1 MSRDY
6 EVVVIGAG
14 PGGYVAAIKAAQE
27 GKKTC
32 IVEGSHFG
40 GTCLNIGC
48 IPTKALIKGA
58 NVLAEVRSAAKFGV
72 EGVEP
77 EKISIN
83 MKKLQARKDG
93 VVKQLVQGV
102 TGLLRANKVTVVNGT
117 AGFVDEHTI
126 QVGGKSITADIF
138 IIATGSKV
146 AIPGFIAQ
154 EGTNHIVTSDELLAI
169 EELPKSIAVIGGGVI
184 GVEFAYLLNK
194 LGVQVTIVELM
205 DRILPMVDREI
216 SEQAKKSL
224 EKSGVTFYLGARVQ
238 KVRDDHVFFEHDGK
252 VKDVAADMVLMAV
265 GRSPNTEGLGA
276 KEIGLEF
283 EKNAI
288 KTDGSLRTNIPH
300 IYAIGDVNG
309 KVMLAHT
316 ASGEAEVAV
325 DCICGRP
332 REMNYQRIPSCIYLE
347 PEIACVGLTE
357 EQAREKY
364 GDGIRVGK
372 FPLRANGKTLVEGGS
387 DGMFKLIVDARYG
400 EILGAHLYGP
410 HVTEMI
416 SEIAVAMQ
424 AEATAEE
431 LVHTIHPHPT
441 VSEAMGEVAM
451 SAWIGKAVHWLG

>member
-1 MSRDY
+1 MSHDY
-6 EVVVIGAG
+6 EVAVIGAG
-14 PGGYVAAIKAAQE
+14 PGGYVAAIKAAQA

-58 NVLAEVRSAAKFGV
+58 NVLSEVRDAAKFGV
-72 EGVEP
+72 EGVVP
-77 EKISIN
+77 EKISMN
-83 MKKLQARKDG
+83 MKKLQIRKDG

-102 TGLLRANKVTVVNGT
+102 AGLLRANRVAVVNGT
-117 AGFVDEHTI
+117 ASFVDEHTI
-126 QVGGKSITADIF
+126 EVAGKPITADTF
-138 IIATGSKV
+138 VIATGSKV
-146 AIPGFIAQ
+146 LIPDFIVQ
-154 EGTNHIVTSDELLAI
+154 EGTNRIATSDELLSI
-169 EELPKSIAVIGGGVI
+169 EELPKSIVIIGGGVI
-184 GVEFAYLLNK
+184 GVEFAYLFNK

-216 SEQAKKSL
+216 SEQAMGGL
-224 EKSGVTFYLGARVQ
+224 EKNGVTFYLGARVR
-238 KVRDDHVFFEHDGK
+238 KVCDNHVFFEHEGR
-252 VKDVAADMVLMAV
+252 VKDAAADMVLMAV
-265 GRSPNTEGLGA
+265 GRTPNTEGLGA
-276 KEIGLEF
+276 EKIGLKF

-288 KTDGSLRTNIPH
+288 KTDGSLRTNIPN

-325 DCICGRP
+325 DCICGYP

-357 EQAREKY
+357 DQAREKY
-364 GDGIRVGK
+364 GDTIKVGR
-372 FPLRANGKTLVEGGS
+372 FPLRANGKNLVEGGG
-387 DGMFKLIVDARYG
+387 DGMFKLIVDAQYG

-416 SEIAVAMQ
+416 SEIVMAMQ

-431 LVHTIHPHPT
+431 LVHTVHPHPT
-441 VSEAMGEVAM
+441 VSEAMGEAAL
-451 SAWIGKAVHWLG
+451 SAWIGKAVHWV